1 MPDSASSS
9 LQIGPADIARLTGI
23 DEAAARAAMQKAGPL
38 SYHRLTAAER
48 DAVILRALEQLE
60 RSDLVTVGGNDA
72 SRWERGW
79 GEILERVRS
88 RGVALQ
94 NLLPQYF
101 HYDILRYDGDWIRID
116 APDFEFR
123 VYDIFRRALFPRHL
137 VGYDRLVD
145 IGCGTAA
152 SLLTLSDLFPE
163 AELVGCDWAAPSQ
176 ELVRL
181 IGQHLRRPLRGV
193 RFNMLTLAGGDALEI
208 DARTAVLT
216 MHSME
221 QLGTAWG
228 PMLDFL
234 LARKPGLCLHIEP
247 IRELYD
253 PTDLFD
259 ALALRYHDKRN
270 YLSGYLTAL
279 RAKAAE
285 GLIEIR
291 ETRRLCFGSAFH
303 EGYSLVVWA
312 PR

>member
-1 MPDSASSS
+1 MSDGAPLSS
-9 LQIGPADIARLTGI
+9 QIGPADIARLAGV
-23 DEAAARAAMQKAGPL
+23 DEAMARAAMRNIGPL
-38 SYHRLTAAER
+38 TYRRLAVVER

-60 RSDLVTVGGNDA
+60 RTDLVTVGGNDA

-79 GEILERVRS
+79 GEILERVRTH
-88 RGVALQ
+88 GVTLA

-101 HYDILRYDGDWIRID
+101 HYDILRYDGDWIRIA
-116 APDFEFR
+116 APDFEYR
-123 VYDIFRRALFPRHL
+123 VYDSFRRVLFPRHL
-137 VGYDRLVD
+137 AGFDRLID

-152 SLLTLSDLFPE
+152 SLLTLHDLFPE
-163 AELVGCDWAAPSQ
+163 AVLVGCDWAVPSQ
-176 ELVRL
+176 ELVQL
-181 IGQHLRRPLRGV
+181 IAAHLQRPLRGV
-193 RFNMLTLAGGDALEI
+193 RFNMLTLEGGDQLEI

-221 QLGTAWG
+221 QLGASWAL
-228 PMLDFL
+228 MLDFL
-234 LARKPGLCLHIEP
+234 LARRPGLCLHIEP

-253 PTDLFD
+253 PASLFD
-259 ALALRYHDKRN
+259 ALALRYHEKRN

-285 GLIEIR
+285 GLVEIK
-291 ETRRLCFGSAFH
+291 ETRRLRFGSAFH

>member
-1 MPDSASSS
+1 MSEGAQAS
-9 LQIGPADIARLTGI
+9 LQIGAADIARLAGV
-23 DEAAARAAMQKAGPL
+23 DAAAAHTAMRMAGSL
-38 SYHRLTAAER
+38 GYRRLPAAER

-60 RSDLVTVGGNDA
+60 RTDLVTVGGNDA

-79 GEILERVRS
+79 GEILDRVRT
-88 RGVALQ
+88 RGVALE

-123 VYDIFRRALFPRHL
+123 VYDTFRRALFPRHL
-137 VGYDRLVD
+137 AGFDRLVD

-152 SLLTLSDLFPE
+152 SLLTLNDLFPR

-176 ELVRL
+176 DLVKL
-181 IGQHLRRPLRGV
+181 IAAHLGRPLRGV
-193 RFNMLTLAGGDALEI
+193 RFNMLTLEGGDQIQI

-221 QLGTAWG
+221 QLGANHG

-234 LARKPGLCLHIEP
+234 LQRKPGLCLHIEP

-253 PTDLFD
+253 PAKLFD

-285 GLIEIR
+285 GLIDIK
-291 ETRRLCFGSAFH
+291 ETRRLGFGSAFH